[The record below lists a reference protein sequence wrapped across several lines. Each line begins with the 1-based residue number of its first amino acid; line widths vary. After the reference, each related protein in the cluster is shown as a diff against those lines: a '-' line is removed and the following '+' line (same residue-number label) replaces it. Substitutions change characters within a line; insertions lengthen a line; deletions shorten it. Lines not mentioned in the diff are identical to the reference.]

1 MEISPRLDG
10 VDGTFNTDTGQLK
23 CVPYPKYAEV
33 LLCFAERANIPFA
46 RIKLHS
52 EDRYQ
57 TALAVLPDAVQLGDE
72 ITKRWNEYPALQERE
87 RRCPT
92 MQEGESRALL
102 RGLQE
107 CARLLGLG
115 HEASPAEVVDA
126 LREKLAHQVA
136 KK

>member
-57 TALAVLPDAVQLGDE
+57 TALAVYPDAVQLGDE
-72 ITKRWNEYPALQERE
+72 ITKRWNEYHALQERE

-92 MQEGESRALL
+92 MQEGESRAPM
-102 RGLQE
+102 
-107 CARLLGLG
+107 
-115 HEASPAEVVDA
+115 SST
-126 LREKLAHQVA
+126 
-136 KK
+136 

>member
-57 TALAVLPDAVQLGDE
+57 TALAVYPDAVQLGDE
-72 ITKRWNEYPALQERE
+72 ITKRLNEYHALQERE

-126 LREKLAHQVA
+126 LREKLAHQGA
-136 KK
+136 NK

>member
-57 TALAVLPDAVQLGDE
+57 TALAVYPDAVQLGDE
-72 ITKRWNEYPALQERE
+72 ITKRWNEYHALQERE

-126 LREKLAHQVA
+126 LREKLAHQGA
-136 KK
+136 NK

>member
-1 MEISPRLDG
+1 MEIFPRLDG
-10 VDGTFNTDTGQLK
+10 VDGTFNTDTGQLQ

-92 MQEGESRALL
+92 MQEGESPCPT